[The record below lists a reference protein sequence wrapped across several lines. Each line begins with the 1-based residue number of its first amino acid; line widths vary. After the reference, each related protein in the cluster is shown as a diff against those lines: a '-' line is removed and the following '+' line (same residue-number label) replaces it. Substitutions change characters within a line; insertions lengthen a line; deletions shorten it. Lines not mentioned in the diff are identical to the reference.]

1 MQKIALDAFG
11 NDAFARRIE
20 INNTQ
25 YYSAGDVLQHVYK
38 IPVAHIWGK
47 WTLLPQS
54 FRDEMAS
61 SRPINPFPGDK
72 EGKLSLMLPFPDI
85 MEMISRIPCAD
96 KDAHYTAMRSILAK
110 HEKNQESPQSEAC
123 PPPESQDQSVAL
135 LKRKRDELEL
145 ANLTFDYQAR
155 CQNHTLDFH
164 ARCQQMYKDATDDK
178 KMNERA
184 RMIFSE
190 GYLNMA
196 MLNARGPQQPVDTG
210 AGFVMNTPISIAM
223 VASDLKIKL
232 GPKDDMQVGRIVK
245 DLYVAKYGEEPNKH
259 TQLCGGK
266 SVGVN
271 SYYEEHRPLL
281 EEALREL
288 EARRNASSKKYK
300 TLKAFY
306 AGRA

>member
-61 SRPINPFPGDK
+61 SHPINPFPGDK

-96 KDAHYTAMRSILAK
+96 KDAHYTAMRSILSK
-110 HEKNQESPQSEAC
+110 HEKDQESTKSGAC
-123 PPPESQDQSVAL
+123 PPPESQDQSGAL
-135 LKRKRDELEL
+135 LKRKRDELEV
-145 ANLTFDYQAR
+145 ANLALDYQAR
-155 CQNHTLDFH
+155 RQNLTLDFH
-164 ARCQQMYKDATDDK
+164 ARCQQMYMNAESNKT
-178 KMNERA
+178 MNERA

-190 GYLNMA
+190 GYLNLA
-196 MLNARGPQQPVDTG
+196 ILNAQGPQQPVETG
-210 AGFVMNTPISIAM
+210 TGFVMNTPISIAM

-271 SYYEEHRPLL
+271 SYYEEHRPLM
-281 EEALREL
+281 EQALREL
-288 EARRNASSKKYK
+288 EAKKTTNNKRCKPIGAYFG
-300 TLKAFY
+300 A
-306 AGRA
+306 RV